1 MSIVIEHLNY
11 VYMQGGPYE
20 TKALDDVSLTIHDGE
35 FIGLIG
41 HTGSGKSTLVQHLN
55 GLILPTSGQITVDGM
70 DLADKNTDKR
80 AIRRRVGLV
89 FQYPEN
95 QLFEETVAKD
105 IAFGPKNLGLDEAE
119 IDRRVRTAMRRV
131 ALDYD
136 KLSQRSVFE
145 LSGGQMR
152 RVAIAGVLA
161 MEPQTLVLDEPC
173 AGLDPKG
180 REEILGL
187 ISDLHRESGATIVMV
202 SHSMDDVAA
211 LAERV
216 IVMNHGKVAM
226 DGAPREVFS
235 RGEELRAIGLDVPQA
250 VELAQKLREKGFD
263 VPEGIYKIEEVRA
276 AVEAIVGKEA
286 AMLNDI
292 TLGQYFPGNSPIH
305 RMDPRMKLI
314 LTILYIVGV
323 FIVANLPGY
332 AIALAFLY
340 IVVRVSGIKFSYLA
354 KGVKPL
360 RFIIIFTFIL
370 NLFFVQG
377 ETPIFTLGFF
387 TLTKEALNN
396 AIYFALRLIFL
407 VMGTSVLTLTT
418 SPVQLTDGLERIMHP
433 LEKIHF
439 PAHELAMMMTIALRF
454 IPTLL
459 EETDKIQKA
468 QMARGAD
475 FESGNLIARAK
486 AMIPLLVPLF
496 VSSFRRANELAM
508 AMEARCYR
516 GGDKRTRLRELK
528 YTKLDLYGALAVA
541 AFLVIIVAEGRL
553 LG

>member
-136 KLSQRSVFE
+136 KLAQRSVFE

-226 DGAPREVFS
+226 DGTPREIFS

-276 AVEAIVGKEA
+276 AVEAIVGK
-286 AMLNDI
+286 
-292 TLGQYFPGNSPIH
+292 
-305 RMDPRMKLI
+305 
-314 LTILYIVGV
+314 
-323 FIVANLPGY
+323 
-332 AIALAFLY
+332 
-340 IVVRVSGIKFSYLA
+340 
-354 KGVKPL
+354 
-360 RFIIIFTFIL
+360 
-370 NLFFVQG
+370 
-377 ETPIFTLGFF
+377 
-387 TLTKEALNN
+387 
-396 AIYFALRLIFL
+396 
-407 VMGTSVLTLTT
+407 
-418 SPVQLTDGLERIMHP
+418 
-433 LEKIHF
+433 
-439 PAHELAMMMTIALRF
+439 
-454 IPTLL
+454 
-459 EETDKIQKA
+459 
-468 QMARGAD
+468 
-475 FESGNLIARAK
+475 
-486 AMIPLLVPLF
+486 
-496 VSSFRRANELAM
+496 
-508 AMEARCYR
+508 
-516 GGDKRTRLRELK
+516 GGRH
-528 YTKLDLYGALAVA
+528 A
-541 AFLVIIVAEGRL
+541 
-553 LG
+553 

>member
-35 FIGLIG
+35 FVGLIG

-187 ISDLHRESGATIVMV
+187 ISHLHRESGATIVMV

-276 AVEAIVGKEA
+276 AVEAIVGK
-286 AMLNDI
+286 
-292 TLGQYFPGNSPIH
+292 
-305 RMDPRMKLI
+305 
-314 LTILYIVGV
+314 
-323 FIVANLPGY
+323 
-332 AIALAFLY
+332 
-340 IVVRVSGIKFSYLA
+340 
-354 KGVKPL
+354 
-360 RFIIIFTFIL
+360 
-370 NLFFVQG
+370 
-377 ETPIFTLGFF
+377 
-387 TLTKEALNN
+387 
-396 AIYFALRLIFL
+396 
-407 VMGTSVLTLTT
+407 
-418 SPVQLTDGLERIMHP
+418 
-433 LEKIHF
+433 
-439 PAHELAMMMTIALRF
+439 
-454 IPTLL
+454 
-459 EETDKIQKA
+459 
-468 QMARGAD
+468 
-475 FESGNLIARAK
+475 
-486 AMIPLLVPLF
+486 
-496 VSSFRRANELAM
+496 
-508 AMEARCYR
+508 
-516 GGDKRTRLRELK
+516 GGRH
-528 YTKLDLYGALAVA
+528 A
-541 AFLVIIVAEGRL
+541 
-553 LG
+553 

>member
-35 FIGLIG
+35 FVGLIG

-55 GLILPTSGQITVDGM
+55 GLILPTSGKITVDGM

-105 IAFGPKNLGLDEAE
+105 IAFGPKNLGLDDAE

-173 AGLDPKG
+173 AGLDPRG

-226 DGAPREVFS
+226 DGVPREVFA

-276 AVEAIVGKEA
+276 AVEAIVGK
-286 AMLNDI
+286 
-292 TLGQYFPGNSPIH
+292 
-305 RMDPRMKLI
+305 
-314 LTILYIVGV
+314 
-323 FIVANLPGY
+323 
-332 AIALAFLY
+332 
-340 IVVRVSGIKFSYLA
+340 
-354 KGVKPL
+354 
-360 RFIIIFTFIL
+360 
-370 NLFFVQG
+370 
-377 ETPIFTLGFF
+377 
-387 TLTKEALNN
+387 
-396 AIYFALRLIFL
+396 
-407 VMGTSVLTLTT
+407 
-418 SPVQLTDGLERIMHP
+418 
-433 LEKIHF
+433 
-439 PAHELAMMMTIALRF
+439 
-454 IPTLL
+454 
-459 EETDKIQKA
+459 
-468 QMARGAD
+468 
-475 FESGNLIARAK
+475 
-486 AMIPLLVPLF
+486 
-496 VSSFRRANELAM
+496 
-508 AMEARCYR
+508 
-516 GGDKRTRLRELK
+516 GGRH
-528 YTKLDLYGALAVA
+528 A
-541 AFLVIIVAEGRL
+541 
-553 LG
+553 

>member
-20 TKALDDVSLTIHDGE
+20 TKALDDVSLTIHGGE
-35 FIGLIG
+35 FVGLIG

-276 AVEAIVGKEA
+276 AVEAIVGK
-286 AMLNDI
+286 
-292 TLGQYFPGNSPIH
+292 
-305 RMDPRMKLI
+305 
-314 LTILYIVGV
+314 
-323 FIVANLPGY
+323 
-332 AIALAFLY
+332 
-340 IVVRVSGIKFSYLA
+340 
-354 KGVKPL
+354 
-360 RFIIIFTFIL
+360 
-370 NLFFVQG
+370 
-377 ETPIFTLGFF
+377 
-387 TLTKEALNN
+387 
-396 AIYFALRLIFL
+396 
-407 VMGTSVLTLTT
+407 
-418 SPVQLTDGLERIMHP
+418 
-433 LEKIHF
+433 
-439 PAHELAMMMTIALRF
+439 
-454 IPTLL
+454 
-459 EETDKIQKA
+459 
-468 QMARGAD
+468 
-475 FESGNLIARAK
+475 
-486 AMIPLLVPLF
+486 
-496 VSSFRRANELAM
+496 
-508 AMEARCYR
+508 
-516 GGDKRTRLRELK
+516 GGRH
-528 YTKLDLYGALAVA
+528 A
-541 AFLVIIVAEGRL
+541 
-553 LG
+553 

>member
-35 FIGLIG
+35 FVGLIG

-55 GLILPTSGQITVDGM
+55 GLILPTSGKITVDGM

-105 IAFGPKNLGLDEAE
+105 IAFGPKNLGLEEAE

-136 KLSQRSVFE
+136 KLAQRSVFE

-276 AVEAIVGKEA
+276 AVEAIVGK
-286 AMLNDI
+286 
-292 TLGQYFPGNSPIH
+292 
-305 RMDPRMKLI
+305 
-314 LTILYIVGV
+314 
-323 FIVANLPGY
+323 
-332 AIALAFLY
+332 
-340 IVVRVSGIKFSYLA
+340 
-354 KGVKPL
+354 
-360 RFIIIFTFIL
+360 
-370 NLFFVQG
+370 
-377 ETPIFTLGFF
+377 
-387 TLTKEALNN
+387 
-396 AIYFALRLIFL
+396 
-407 VMGTSVLTLTT
+407 
-418 SPVQLTDGLERIMHP
+418 
-433 LEKIHF
+433 
-439 PAHELAMMMTIALRF
+439 
-454 IPTLL
+454 
-459 EETDKIQKA
+459 
-468 QMARGAD
+468 
-475 FESGNLIARAK
+475 
-486 AMIPLLVPLF
+486 
-496 VSSFRRANELAM
+496 
-508 AMEARCYR
+508 
-516 GGDKRTRLRELK
+516 GGRH
-528 YTKLDLYGALAVA
+528 A
-541 AFLVIIVAEGRL
+541 
-553 LG
+553 